1 MAAAMRMISVSSVEF
16 TVTTFVTRGLPSVI
30 VPVLS
35 TASARSLPMASRT
48 APPLMSTPRRAIAV
62 RPETMETGVEM
73 TSAHGQAMTS
83 STRAR

>member
-1 MAAAMRMISVSSVEF
+1 MAA
-16 TVTTFVTRGLPSVI
+16 VTRRISSADLELNGMTCATRGRPSVI

-35 TASARSLPMASRT
+35 TARARSLPTASRN

-62 RPETMETGVEM
+62 RPETTETGVEM

-83 STRAR
+83 STSAR